1 MILVLSVSASCAT
14 SLQSPKQKITVR
26 SNPMNAEVITSHG
39 YGCEATPC
47 SFKVPR
53 NKGFTLKVT
62 KPGFTTESVRIT
74 PMLSAVGTAQGLGS
88 VALGGILAGGYDVYK
103 GSVLELTPNEVT
115 VDLKNMSAM
124 LFEEVRIF
132 SNMDIFSN

>member
-1 MILVLSVSASCAT
+1 MIIASSMLASCAT
-14 SLQSPKQKITVR
+14 SLQGPDQKITVR

-39 YGCEATPC
+39 YGCDATPC

-53 NKGFTLKVT
+53 NKGFTLKAT
-62 KPGFTTESVRIT
+62 KQGFTTESVRIT

-88 VALGGILAGGYDVYK
+88 VAVGGILAGGYDIYK
-103 GSVLELTPNEVT
+103 GSVLELTPKEVY

-132 SNMDIFSN
+132 SNMDIFSD